1 MSFQKA
7 HNVSNELAEVL
18 VTSGV
23 QQLDNMDATIDLA
36 PQPAASGKRYRVLEI
51 GYTVEAYSL
60 VGGTTGHANCF
71 EIGIKSDAGGTA
83 RPAAFL
89 DNVPVP
95 ASAGSGGST
104 AVDAAVFVQGFTA
117 STSRGGAET
126 LSFVP
131 VGTVGAS
138 VDADGVPFLEP
149 GQVIRITRNNN
160 LANAQLDV
168 VFFAR
173 LAPVVGHDIFA

>member
-23 QQLDNMDATIDLA
+23 VELDGMAATIDLA

-51 GYTVEAYSL
+51 GYTVEEYTL
-60 VGGTTGHANCF
+60 TGGTAGHEECF
-71 EIGIKSDAGGTA
+71 SVGIKSDAAGDPQ
-83 RPAAFL
+83 PAAFL
-89 DNVPVP
+89 RAVPVP
-95 ASAGSGGST
+95 ASAAGGGST
-104 AVDAAVFVQGFTA
+104 TVDAAVFVQGFTA
-117 STSRGGAET
+117 STARGGAET
-126 LSFVP
+126 LSFVAD
-131 VGTVGAS
+131 GTGN
-138 VDADGVPFLEP
+138 VDSDGVPFLEP
-149 GQVIRITRNNN
+149 GQVIRVTRDNN

-173 LAPVVGHDIFA
+173 LAPVVGRDIFA